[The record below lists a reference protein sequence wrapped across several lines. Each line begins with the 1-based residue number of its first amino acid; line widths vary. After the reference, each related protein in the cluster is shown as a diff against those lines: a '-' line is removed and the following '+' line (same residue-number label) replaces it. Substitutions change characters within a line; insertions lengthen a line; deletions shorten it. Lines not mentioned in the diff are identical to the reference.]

1 MPSLFSLL
9 GVPSR
14 RWVTWATLALGIAGV
29 AHAAPVSAVDDQ
41 GRTVSLPQPARRI
54 ISLAPH
60 ATELLY
66 AAGAGAQMVATVR
79 HGVYP
84 EAARKL
90 PQVGDSQLLDLERIA
105 ALKPDLLVVWMH
117 GSAAGQLE
125 RLKALKVPIF
135 HSEPRSLPGIAEDI
149 RRLGVLAG
157 TAPAAQAE
165 ARRFDTELAR
175 LRSQYSQRPPVRVF
189 YQVWHQPLL
198 TVNGQH
204 VISDVLRLCGGLN
217 VFDGQAALVP
227 TVGAEAVLGA
237 RPQAL
242 VTSTMDGR
250 TDDSLSQWQRFK
262 NFPPT
267 RNQALIVLPA
277 DHISRHTPRILLGA
291 RQICEGLEQV
301 RAGQPVTPGPVV
313 PAAGGEP

>member
-1 MPSLFSLL
+1 MHSWLNS
-9 GVPSR
+9 PSR
-14 RWVTWATLALGIAGV
+14 RLLAAWAITCGV
-29 AHAAPVSAVDDQ
+29 AAAHAAPVSAVDDQ
-41 GRTVSLPQPARRI
+41 GRTVTLPQPARRI
-54 ISLAPH
+54 VSLAPH

-66 AAGAGAQMVATVR
+66 AAGAGARMVATVR

-84 EAARKL
+84 DAARKL

-105 ALKPDLLVVWMH
+105 ALQPDLLVVWMH

-149 RRLGVLAG
+149 RRLGTLAG
-157 TAPAAQAE
+157 TQPAAEAE
-165 ARRFDTELAR
+165 AHRFETELAR
-175 LRSQYSQRPPVRVF
+175 LRTQYSQRPPVRVF

-204 VISDVLRLCGGLN
+204 VISDVLRLCGGVN
-217 VFDGQAALVP
+217 VFAEQTALVP
-227 TVGAEAVLGA
+227 AISTEAVLGA

-242 VTSTMDGR
+242 ATSTMDGR
-250 TDDSLSQWQRFK
+250 VDESLAQWQRLRHFG
-262 NFPPT
+262 PT
-267 RNQALIVLPA
+267 RQQAVIVLPA

-291 RQICEGLEQV
+291 RQLCEGLEQV
-301 RAGQPVTPGPVV
+301 RAGQPVKPGPVV
-313 PAAGGEP
+313 PAAGGQP